1 MNDNYNEEIKF
12 RISPKDKAKIQAK
25 MKQANISNMSAYI
38 RKMAID
44 GMIIRLQISEIKEL
58 LRLMRIFGN
67 NLNQI
72 AKAANSTKYVTKSE
86 IEEIKEYQDKIWQ
99 LLKTV
104 LNKLYKIAE

>member
-1 MNDNYNEEIKF
+1 MNDNYNKEIKF

-72 AKAANSTKYVTKSE
+72 AKAANSTKYVTKRE
-86 IEEIKEYQDKIWQ
+86 VEEIKEYQDKIWQ

>member
-1 MNDNYNEEIKF
+1 MNHNYNEEIKF

-72 AKAANSTKYVTKSE
+72 AKAANSTKYVTKRE
-86 IEEIKEYQDKIWQ
+86 VEEIKEYH
-99 LLKTV
+99 
-104 LNKLYKIAE
+104 

>member
-25 MKQANISNMSAYI
+25 MQQANISNMSAYI

-99 LLKTV
+99 LLKTI

>member
-1 MNDNYNEEIKF
+1 MNDNYNDVIIL
-12 RISPKDKAKIQAK
+12 RISSADKNKILKK

-38 RKMAID
+38 RKIAID

-72 AKAANSTKYVTKSE
+72 AKAANSTKYVTKRE
-86 IEEIKEYQDKIWQ
+86 VEEIKEYQDKIWQ
-99 LLKTV
+99 LLKTI

>member
-1 MNDNYNEEIKF
+1 MDENYNEEIKF

-44 GMIIRLQISEIKEL
+44 GMIIRLQINEIKEL

>member
-99 LLKTV
+99 LLKTI

>member
-44 GMIIRLQISEIKEL
+44 GMIIRLQINEIKEL

-72 AKAANSTKYVTKSE
+72 AKAANSTKYVTKRE
-86 IEEIKEYQDKIWQ
+86 VEEIKEYQDKIWQ
-99 LLKTV
+99 LLKTI

>member
-1 MNDNYNEEIKF
+1 MNDNYNDVIIL
-12 RISPKDKAKIQAK
+12 RISSVDKAKILKK
-25 MKQANISNMSAYI
+25 MKQANINNMSAYI

-44 GMIIRLQISEIKEL
+44 GMIIRLQINEIKEL

-72 AKAANSTKYVTKSE
+72 AKVANSTKYVTKRE
-86 IEEIKEYQDKIWQ
+86 VEEIKEYQDKIWQ
-99 LLKTV
+99 LLKTI

>member
-72 AKAANSTKYVTKSE
+72 AKAANSTKYVTKRE
-86 IEEIKEYQDKIWQ
+86 VEEIKEYQDKIWQ
-99 LLKTV
+99 LLKTI

>member
-12 RISPKDKAKIQAK
+12 RISPKDKTKIQVK

-72 AKAANSTKYVTKSE
+72 AKVANSTKYVTKRE
-86 IEEIKEYQDKIWQ
+86 VEEIKEYQDKIWQ
-99 LLKTV
+99 LLKTL